1 MFPDF
6 EQRRQDLLGQ
16 VAQLV
21 AARWPD
27 AERPLVQAFVD
38 CYWGHVASEDL
49 IEHSAANL
57 YGAALSHWSLLRHRP
72 PGEPRIR
79 VYNPDPEQHSWH
91 SPHSAIQ
98 IVTDDMPFLM
108 DSLAMACNRLGLTVH
123 LIVHP
128 TLCVTRD
135 AGGEV
140 TALTDCGQPTDACLH
155 FEVDRQPDA
164 DGLARI
170 HEELLAVLGEVRQ
183 VVGDWPAM
191 RKRIGAVL
199 AELDAAPVAETEREE
214 AGAFLRWLLDDHFTL
229 LGCRTYDLV
238 EAAAGGATE
247 LHAVPGSGLG
257 ILRQDGAQPVSH
269 SFSALPDAVRRQA
282 QRPEPLILSKSNQ
295 RSRVHRPGYLDY
307 VGVRRFAA
315 DGRVVGE
322 HRILGLYGSS
332 VHYRDP
338 RSVPVLRRKIQ
349 AVLERARLPVAG
361 HDYRA
366 LVNILDG
373 YPREELFQ
381 IDVDTLHRIALGIL
395 RLRDR
400 QTVRLFVRPDPFQRF
415 VSCLVYVPRENYDT
429 RVRQRMEQVLRET
442 YGSEQSEFAVSLSEA
457 TLARVHFT
465 VRLPERRIPA
475 VDERAL
481 ELRLARAVRSWE
493 DELRDALREHCG
505 EARGNQLHARY
516 RDAFS
521 AAYREDTQVGAAV
534 HDIERLECL
543 GAGQTLA
550 LVLYRPL
557 EAAADQLRLRLYHRG
572 PITLSAL
579 LPMLENLGVE
589 VLEERSYQLRVVAG
603 DGWRWIHDFGLRYP
617 PADRDLDLE
626 PVRELF
632 EDAFSAVWHGAAEND
647 AFNQLVLAGRLGWR
661 EIAVLRAY
669 SRYLRQAGS
678 LFSLEYMAQTLVRNA
693 RIARLLLRLFHNRFD
708 PERVEARRA
717 ARIAEQLELAL
728 NEVPSLD
735 EDRMLRRILAA
746 VQATVRTNF
755 YRRDA
760 AGAPL
765 PYLSFKLLPGQI
777 PEMPRPVPAAEI
789 YVYSPRTEG
798 VHLRAGKVARGGL
811 RWSER
816 REDYRT
822 EVLGLLKA
830 QMIKNAVIVP
840 AGAKG
845 GFVVR
850 NPPPDWAALRAEAQA
865 CYRTFVR
872 GLLDLTDNYR
882 GGAVVGPPQVVRHDG
897 DDPYLVVAADK
908 GTATFSDLAN
918 EVAAEYD
925 FWLRDAFASGGSHGY
940 DHKRMGITARGA
952 WVAVRRHFRELD
964 RDPDREPLTAVGIG
978 DLSGD
983 VFGNGVLQS
992 RQLRLLAAF
1001 DHRHLF
1007 LDPDPDP
1014 EVSYRERARLFALP
1028 HSSWDDYDRA
1038 CLSPGGGIHP
1048 RTAKAIPLTPQV
1060 RSALAIDTDAAELTP
1075 AALIQAI
1082 LRAPVDLLWN
1092 GGIGV
1097 FVKSARESHLE
1108 VGDRGNDGVRID
1120 AGELRCR
1127 VIGEGGNLGITQR
1140 ARVEYALAGGRIN
1153 TDAIDNA
1160 GGVDCSDHEVNIKI
1174 LLDAAVEEGELTV
1187 RQRNQLLAESTDEV
1201 ADLVLRDCYRQ
1212 TGALSLMEAQAPRL
1226 LGEHA
1231 RQIRALEAGGRITR
1245 ALDGLP
1251 GDAEIEARAAAGL
1264 GLTRP
1269 ELAVLLAHAKLALN
1283 ASLQAADFADRP
1295 GFEVVLARYFPARL
1309 AARFAAGLGRHRL
1322 RRAIICNEMANEV
1335 LDRLGAG
1342 FAFRLEDAE
1351 GVAPA
1356 DAVQAYVAIRD
1367 IHGLDTLWAALDA
1380 LDGRVAARLQME
1392 MQLEV
1397 LALAEVGV
1405 AWLVRT
1411 LGDGAAI
1418 GAAAVHLAARVGQLE
1433 ALLEGA
1439 LPAAERQRLAER
1451 AAALSEQGVPAEL
1464 AARIARLEPLA
1475 AALDIAAI
1483 ADQTGAPLE
1492 RAVALYFEL
1501 ADALAMARLQAALE
1515 DYLPR
1520 DLAEERCRAGL
1531 RADCARQLRDL
1542 AALAAAADRSDQAAA
1557 VWIAEW
1563 LGGQGG
1569 VLARFVRTLAE
1580 LPAAGAGLAQLAV
1593 AVQDLRQLVE
1603 SSRRAG
1609 EGQRPAPGRSGAR
1622 GGVTSSG

>member
-1 MFPDF
+1 MPPDF
-6 EQRRQDLLGQ
+6 EQRRRDLLGQ
-16 VAQLV
+16 VARLV
-21 AARWPD
+21 AERWPD
-27 AERPLVQAFVD
+27 AERPLVQVFVEG
-38 CYWGHVASEDL
+38 YYGRVASEDL
-49 IEHSAANL
+49 LEYSAANL
-57 YGAALSHWSLLRHRP
+57 YGAALSHWSLLRHRL

-91 SPHSAIQ
+91 SLHSAIQ

-128 TLCVTRD
+128 TLCVVRD
-135 AGGEV
+135 PDGEV
-140 TALTDCGQPTDACLH
+140 NAISDCGAPTDACLH
-155 FEVDRQPDA
+155 FEVDRQAAAED
-164 DGLARI
+164 LARVQ
-170 HEELLAVLGEVRQ
+170 EELLAVLGEVRQ

-191 RKRIGAVL
+191 RARIDAVL
-199 AELDAAPVAETEREE
+199 AELDVAPLAEAERAE
-214 AGAFLRWLLDDHFTL
+214 AGDFLRWLLDDHFTL

-238 EAAAGGATE
+238 EAAADGDTE
-247 LHAVPGSGLG
+247 LRAVPDSGLG
-257 ILRQDGAQPVSH
+257 ILRQEGGQPVSQ
-269 SFSALPDAVRRQA
+269 SFSALPEGVRRQA
-282 QRPEPLILSKSNQ
+282 LRPEPLILTKTNQ
-295 RSRVHRPGYLDY
+295 RARVHRASYMDC

-332 VHYRDP
+332 VYYRDP

-349 AVLERARLPVAG
+349 AVLERARLPVAS

-381 IDVDTLHRIALGIL
+381 IDADTLHRIALGIL
-395 RLRDR
+395 HLRDR
-400 QTVRLFVRPDPFQRF
+400 QAVRLFVRPDPFQRF

-429 RVRQRMEQVLRET
+429 QVRQRMEQVLREA
-442 YGSEQSEFAVSLSEA
+442 YGSEQSEFAVNLSEA

-465 VRLPERRIPA
+465 VRLPERRIPE

-493 DELRDALREHCG
+493 DDLRDALREHCG
-505 EARGNQLHARY
+505 EARGSQLHARY
-516 RDAFS
+516 RAAFS
-521 AAYREDTQVGAAV
+521 AAYREDTQTGAAV
-534 HDIERLECL
+534 HDIERLERL

-572 PITLSAL
+572 SITLSAV

-589 VLEERSYQLRVVAG
+589 VLEERSYQLRVGTG

-617 PADRDLDLE
+617 PADRDLDLD

-632 EDAFSAVWHGAAEND
+632 EEAFSAIWHGAAEND
-647 AFNQLVLAGRLGWR
+647 PFNQLVLAGRLAWR

-669 SRYLRQAGS
+669 CRYLRQAGTP
-678 LFSLEYMAQTLVRNA
+678 FSLQYMAQTLVRNA

-717 ARIAEQLELAL
+717 ARIAEQLDLAL

-755 YRRDA
+755 HRRDT
-760 AGAPL
+760 AGEPL
-765 PYLSFKLLPGQI
+765 SYLSFKLLPGEI
-777 PEMPRPVPAAEI
+777 PQMPRPVPAMEI

-798 VHLRAGKVARGGL
+798 VHLRGGRVARGGL

-816 REDYRT
+816 KEDYRT

-850 NPPPDWAALRAEAQA
+850 NPPPDWAALRTETEA
-865 CYRTFVR
+865 CYRIFIR

-882 GGAVVGPPQVVRHDG
+882 GGAVVAPPQVVRHDA

-908 GTATFSDLAN
+908 GTATFSDIAN
-918 EVAAEYD
+918 QIAAEYG

-964 RDPDREPLTAVGIG
+964 RDADAAPFTAVGIG

-992 RQLRLLAAF
+992 RQMLLLAAF
-1001 DHRHLF
+1001 DHRHIF
-1007 LDPDPDP
+1007 IDPDPDP
-1014 EVSYRERARLFALP
+1014 TASHRERARLFALP
-1028 HSSWDDYDRA
+1028 RSSWDDYDRA
-1038 CLSPGGGIHP
+1038 CLSPGGGIYP
-1048 RTAKAIPLTPQV
+1048 RSAKAVRLTPEA
-1060 RSALAIDTDAAELTP
+1060 RRALAVDADAAELTP

-1097 FVKSARESHLE
+1097 FVKSSRESHLE

-1127 VIGEGGNLGITQR
+1127 VVGEGGNLGITQR
-1140 ARVEYALAGGRIN
+1140 ARIEYALAGGRIN

-1174 LLDAAVEEGELTV
+1174 LLDAAVEAGELTE
-1187 RQRNQLLAESTDEV
+1187 RQRNQALAELTDAV
-1201 ADLVLRDCYRQ
+1201 AELVLRNCYRQ
-1212 TGALSLMEAQAPRL
+1212 TGALSLMAVQAPRL

-1231 RQIRALEAGGRITR
+1231 RQIRALEASGRVAR

-1251 GDAEIEARAAAGL
+1251 TDAEIEARAAAGL

-1283 ASLQAADFADRP
+1283 ADLMAAEPTDRP
-1295 GFEVVLARYFPARL
+1295 GFDQVLERYFPARL
-1309 AARFAAGLGRHRL
+1309 ASRFAAGLRRHRL
-1322 RRAIICNEMANEV
+1322 RRTIICNELANEV
-1335 LDRLGAG
+1335 LDRMGAG
-1342 FAFRLEDAE
+1342 FAFRFQDAE
-1351 GVAPA
+1351 GMAPA
-1356 DAVQAYVAIRD
+1356 DAVQAYFAIRD
-1367 IHGLDTLWAALDA
+1367 IHGLEALWAAIDA
-1380 LDGRVAARLQME
+1380 LDGRVGAQLQMD
-1392 MQLEV
+1392 MQLAV
-1397 LALAEVGV
+1397 AGLAETGAV
-1405 AWLVRT
+1405 WLVRT
-1411 LGDGAAI
+1411 LGEGDAI
-1418 GAAAVHLAARVGQLE
+1418 GAAAGPLAAQVQALEGVLE
-1433 ALLEGA
+1433 AA
-1439 LPAAERQRLAER
+1439 LPEADRQRLAER
-1451 AAALSEQGVPAEL
+1451 AAELRGQGVPEAL
-1464 AARIARLEPLA
+1464 SMRIARLEPLT

-1483 ADQTGAPLE
+1483 ADQTGVPLE
-1492 RAVALYFEL
+1492 RAAALHFALGGALEL
-1501 ADALAMARLQAALE
+1501 ARLRAALE
-1515 DYLPR
+1515 GFPPR
-1520 DLAEERCRAGL
+1520 DVAEERCRAGL
-1531 RADCARQLRDL
+1531 RVDCARQLREL
-1542 AALAAAADRSDQAAA
+1542 AALAAAVDRTDRVPAD
-1557 VWIAEW
+1557 WIAEW
-1563 LGGQGG
+1563 LGRQGG
-1569 VLARFVRTLAE
+1569 VLARFARTLAE
-1580 LPAAGAGLAQLAV
+1580 LPAAGAGLAQLTV
-1593 AVQDLRQLVE
+1593 AVQELRQLVE
-1603 SSRRAG
+1603 SSRRGAAG
-1609 EGQRPAPGRSGAR
+1609 AEPRPG
-1622 GGVTSSG
+1622 